1 MHIMNSI
8 NNKMKIPMEFE
19 DKKINVTCSL
29 GLAICNEDGRTYN
42 ELYKIA
48 DKNMYKDKM
57 N

>member
-1 MHIMNSI
+1 
-8 NNKMKIPMEFE
+8 MEFE

-48 DKNMYKDKM
+48 DKNMYKDKSGA
-57 N
+57 